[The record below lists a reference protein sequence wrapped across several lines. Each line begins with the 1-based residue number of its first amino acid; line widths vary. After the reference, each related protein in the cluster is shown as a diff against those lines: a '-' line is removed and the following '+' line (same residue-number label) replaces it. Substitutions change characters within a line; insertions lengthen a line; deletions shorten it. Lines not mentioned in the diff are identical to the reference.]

1 MAERYLIAIATYF
14 RPTGLQRMLDSLEAV
29 VSSASVDILV
39 VDNDA
44 KGSARSV
51 AVNHPLDLVYVVEP
65 EPGVAAARNRALD
78 HFSDRYRAL
87 IFVDDDEWVSPPS
100 WLTILTTF
108 AAETEADVVVG
119 PVISVFLEPEPRWVQ
134 RGGFYMRRF
143 PKNGAHLPTAPAGNT
158 LLLRDMWVRAGFPRF
173 DSAFSASGGED
184 DDFFFAG
191 GFERRALPSSSAQR
205 RWFTKGG
212 CQKKKE
218 CRYIGCAA
226 GQSTTA
232 GLTPECGSSTVTRCR
247 YRWQKGIRS
256 AVYGI
261 VFLAVG
267 LATGRGLQA
276 RPYFTLFFLPT
287 GNLRASSAIGLKDTR
302 ESSTRITPISF
313 VHSSGRRAC

>member
-87 IFVDDDEWVSPPS
+87 IFVDDDEWVSPS

-184 DDFFFAG
+184 DDFFRGVRKAG
-191 GFERRALPSSSAQR
+191 ATILFCAEALVYEGVPKERVSLHWVRRRAINNGRAD
-205 RWFTKGG
+205 
-212 CQKKKE
+212 
-218 CRYIGCAA
+218 
-226 GQSTTA
+226 
-232 GLTPECGSSTVTRCR
+232 TRVR
-247 YRWQKGIRS
+247 LKHGDSLSISLAKGIRS

-276 RPYFTLFFLPT
+276 RPYFTLFFAY
-287 GNLRASSAIGLKDTR
+287 GKFAGLLSYWIER
-302 ESSTRITPISF
+302 YSRIIHADNT
-313 VHSSGRRAC
+313 H